1 MAYLFTWNILT
12 LFNIIYLIVQNA
24 MWASLVS
31 TVPFLVDILAM
42 ATNAKVYATVLKL
55 TVTQLLDVKVN
66 SNVMWNLLLRIHYC
80 KRYWFKGNYNVW
92 IRFFFI
98 LDGLPTISSPAAVL
112 ISSKQG
118 NTPELFTTNTIGFFI
133 FSLSNTLVVKMYIFA
148 FRLYILQWIYV
159 SECPVGYTGNQ
170 CDIRCR
176 YPSFGYLCQFACNC
190 SKERCNFT
198 KGCDGMKC

>member
-42 ATNAKVYATVLKL
+42 ATNVKVYVTVLKL

-66 SNVMWNLLLRIHYC
+66 SNVMWTLLLRIHYC

-92 IRFFFI
+92 IRFLFI

-118 NTPELFTTNTIGFFI
+118 NTHELFTTNKKGFFL
-133 FSLSNTLVVKMYIFA
+133 FSLSNSLVVKMYIFA
-148 FRLYILQWIYV
+148 FRLYILQLIYV